1 MNAAADR
8 LEFAPPPQPGL
19 LRAFVLAVVAH
30 LLLLA
35 ALTWGVRWKNDTRE
49 LSAEAELWSSVP
61 VQAAPKLVEAP
72 PAPPPPPKVQ
82 PAPAPPP
89 LPREADIALERE
101 KQKQAEAKKKQDELE
116 RQKRLQAEKLEAQKK
131 LELARKA
138 AEDQKKQ
145 DAALKARDC
154 TQGCGWGCWRFTAT
168 VRPVAGL
175 PCAAQ
180 TAGRSLSA
188 SQWR

>member
-89 LPREADIALERE
+89 LPREADIAM
-101 KQKQAEAKKKQDELE
+101 
-116 RQKRLQAEKLEAQKK
+116 
-131 LELARKA
+131 
-138 AEDQKKQ
+138 
-145 DAALKARDC
+145 
-154 TQGCGWGCWRFTAT
+154 
-168 VRPVAGL
+168 
-175 PCAAQ
+175 
-180 TAGRSLSA
+180 
-188 SQWR
+188 